1 MSLTIDS
8 LTVRIPVRGNAV
20 VHAATEVSLDV
31 PAGSITALVGESGCG
46 KSIVASAVLG
56 VLPPEAVVSGSVRL
70 HVDGRSIDVLDV
82 LHESPSRRWTLG
94 RGRWTGRRGT
104 GAAQDAAAPRAHRV
118 EPARGERHGGA
129 RHGHTARVESHGG
142 ADPEGTALGITVPVG
157 HARRPGT
164 TAERFRGRHI
174 ALIPQSP
181 GTHFTP
187 VRTIGSQLAET
198 IAALG
203 TEHSPEELVARA
215 GLPASALTLYPHE
228 LSGGMAQ
235 RAAVAAALAGDPEVI
250 VADEPTSG
258 LDRARTDQIGEL
270 LRDCADSGAAVLLI
284 THDVSHLLRAGIA
297 DTLAIM
303 YASRL
308 MEVGPAGQ
316 VLADPWHDYTGDL
329 LAALPERGLT
339 PLPHPPRALT
349 NLSEDCPY
357 AGGPTALLREDQRLI
372 RRARS

>member
-8 LTVRIPVRGNAV
+8 LTVRIPLRGKDV
-20 VHAATEVSLDV
+20 VHAATDVSLDV

-56 VLPPEAVVSGSVRL
+56 VLPPEAVVSGSVR
-70 HVDGRSIDVLDV
+70 VGVGDRTIEVLD
-82 LHESPSRRWTLG
+82 HPSGDPAEGDSGARESRSLRTVIGGRWK
-94 RGRWTGRRGT
+94 RGRATVPS
-104 GAAQDAAAPRAHRV
+104 APL
-118 EPARGERHGGA
+118 EPAASGA
-129 RHGHTARVESHGG
+129 RS
-142 ADPEGTALGITVPVG
+142 
-157 HARRPGT
+157 
-164 TAERFRGRHI
+164 FRGRHI

-181 GTHFTP
+181 STHFTP

-203 TEHSPEELVARA
+203 TGHSPEDLVARA
-215 GLPASALTLYPHE
+215 GLPASALSLYPHE

-235 RAAVAAALAGDPEVI
+235 RAAVAAVLAGDPEVI

-270 LRDCADSGAAVLLI
+270 LRDCADGGAAVLLI
-284 THDVSHLLRAGIA
+284 THDLSHLLRAGIA

-308 MEVGPAGQ
+308 MEVGPADQ

-329 LAALPERGLT
+329 LGALPERGLT

-357 AGGPTALLREDQRLI
+357 AGGPTALLREDRRLI

>member
-8 LTVRIPVRGNAV
+8 LTVRIPLRGKDV

-56 VLPPEAVVSGSVRL
+56 VLPPEALVSGSVRL
-70 HVDGRSIDVLDV
+70 HVEGLSLDVLDGMRAA
-82 LHESPSRRWTLG
+82 STRRRLL
-94 RGRWTGRRGT
+94 GRRGIGRIGQRREDT
-104 GAAQDAAAPRAHRV
+104 GATRDAVRAPAPRDAGFPDSAGRAGPRNN
-118 EPARGERHGGA
+118 PA
-129 RHGHTARVESHGG
+129 GHPTGTARAQG
-142 ADPEGTALGITVPVG
+142 
-157 HARRPGT
+157 
-164 TAERFRGRHI
+164 FRGRHI

-187 VRTIGSQLAET
+187 VRTIGSQLVET

-215 GLPASALTLYPHE
+215 GLPASALSLYPHE

-270 LRDCADSGAAVLLI
+270 LRDCADGGAAVLLI
-284 THDVSHLLRAGIA
+284 THDLSHLLRAGIA

-308 MEVGPAGQ
+308 MEVGPADQ

-349 NLSEDCPY
+349 NLCADCPY

>member
-1 MSLTIDS
+1 MSLTIDA
-8 LTVRIPVRGNAV
+8 LTVRIPLGGKGV
-20 VHAATEVSLDV
+20 VHAATDVSLDV

-70 HVDGRSIDVLDV
+70 HVGELSVDVLDGM
-82 LHESPSRRWTLG
+82 SGSASRRWPLG
-94 RGRWTGRRGT
+94 RPGRRAWAGRRRGGT
-104 GAAQDAAAPRAHRV
+104 VPAPGPDSVPTPEPRHDELIDA
-118 EPARGERHGGA
+118 GQHGG
-129 RHGHTARVESHGG
+129 RRQG
-142 ADPEGTALGITVPVG
+142 AGL
-157 HARRPGT
+157 
-164 TAERFRGRHI
+164 RGRRI

-187 VRTIGSQLAET
+187 VRTIGSQLAEA

-203 TEHSPEELVARA
+203 TAHSPEDLVAKA
-215 GLPASALTLYPHE
+215 GLPASALALYPHE

-235 RAAVAAALAGDPEVI
+235 RAAVAAALAGDPDVI

-258 LDRARTDQIGEL
+258 LDRDRTDQIGEL
-270 LRDCADSGAAVLLI
+270 LRDCADGGAAVLLI
-284 THDVSHLLRAGIA
+284 THDLSHLLRAGIA
-297 DTLAIM
+297 DTVAIM

-308 MEVGPAGQ
+308 MEVGPAAQ

-349 NLSEDCPY
+349 DLSDDCPY
-357 AGGPTALLREDQRLI
+357 AGGPTALFREDQRLI

>member
-8 LTVRIPVRGNAV
+8 LTVRIPLRGRDV
-20 VHAATEVSLDV
+20 VHAATDVSLDV

-56 VLPPEAVVSGSVRL
+56 VLPPEAVVGGSVR
-70 HVDGRSIDVLDV
+70 VGVGDRTIEVLDHTSEEPAAGYRGASESRSLRTV
-82 LHESPSRRWTLG
+82 LGGLAR
-94 RGRWTGRRGT
+94 RGRATDTGPP
-104 GAAQDAAAPRAHRV
+104 APRR
-118 EPARGERHGGA
+118 PADSGA
-129 RHGHTARVESHGG
+129 RS
-142 ADPEGTALGITVPVG
+142 
-157 HARRPGT
+157 
-164 TAERFRGRHI
+164 FRGRHI

-181 GTHFTP
+181 STHFTP
-187 VRTIGSQLAET
+187 VRTVGSQLAET

-203 TEHSPEELVARA
+203 TEHSPEDLVARA
-215 GLPASALTLYPHE
+215 GLPASALSLYPHE

-270 LRDCADSGAAVLLI
+270 LRDCADGGAAVLLI
-284 THDVSHLLRAGIA
+284 THDLSHLLRAGIA

-308 MEVGPAGQ
+308 MEVGPADQ

-329 LAALPERGLT
+329 LGALPERGLT

-357 AGGPTALLREDQRLI
+357 AGGPTALLREDRRLI